1 MSRVTMRVLTI
12 IALLLFAPNV
22 LAKESCDPKDLNLVS
37 DPMHPAHLFYV
48 GTCNYRNGDYEDA
61 AKQWR
66 ALVTIESIDSKYHE
80 LQVSAHNNLGYLLF
94 FGYGLDENKT
104 EALDH
109 WDKAI
114 SLGHTESEYHLCH
127 AYGDIGV
134 STYDPVKAQLHCEKA
149 ELIYKGI
156 ENRDEDQETILKSIR
171 EYRNKLP
178 E

>member
-1 MSRVTMRVLTI
+1 MRTLTL
-12 IALLLFAPNV
+12 ATLFFFFQQ
-22 LAKESCDPKDLNLVS
+22 LSAKESCDPKDQGLVP

-48 GTCNYRNGDYEDA
+48 GTCNYRNKDYEEA
-61 AKQWR
+61 AKLWR
-66 ALVTIESIDSKYHE
+66 TLANLENVEPKYHE

-94 FGYGLDENKT
+94 FGYGLVENKT

-109 WDKAI
+109 WNKAI

-149 ELIYKGI
+149 ELIYTGI
-156 ENRDEDQETILKSIR
+156 KDRDEIQDTILESIQ
-171 EYRNKLP
+171 EYRNQLP